1 MDKSKSTQAQMK
13 ITLVLL
19 HQAVNFVSDDGMPAG
34 NSKTSF
40 NSKDYQLEPHPMGV
54 KVKKSKDD
62 KVGMILTSAN
72 IKQILFI
79 EE

>member
-1 MDKSKSTQAQMK
+1 
-13 ITLVLL
+13 
-19 HQAVNFVSDDGMPAG
+19 MPAG